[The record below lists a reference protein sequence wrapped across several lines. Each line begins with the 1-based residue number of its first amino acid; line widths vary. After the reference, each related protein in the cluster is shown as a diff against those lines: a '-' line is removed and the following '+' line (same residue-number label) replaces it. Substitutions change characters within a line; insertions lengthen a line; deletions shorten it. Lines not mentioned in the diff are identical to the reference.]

1 MKGMGLLAMDT
12 VFEEAK
18 TRTRVT
24 GTFGSVGAS
33 CRISAALSLRAM
45 RSHMGVSTL
54 KAGAQPMTDI
64 EDFVERDGVKRTV
77 RMRKCIRNVCT
88 RGV

>member
-45 RSHMGVSTL
+45 RSIWESRL
-54 KAGAQPMTDI
+54 
-64 EDFVERDGVKRTV
+64 
-77 RMRKCIRNVCT
+77 
-88 RGV
+88 